1 MINIRKAQLTVG
13 RATPGQVVLGS
24 IRTQTKQAMGSEPV
38 SRSPPWPLL
47 QSLPPGPALSSFP
60 DMCTVKFK

>member
-1 MINIRKAQLTVG
+1 MRRSSSLRGSLI
-13 RATPGQVVLGS
+13 PGQVVLGS